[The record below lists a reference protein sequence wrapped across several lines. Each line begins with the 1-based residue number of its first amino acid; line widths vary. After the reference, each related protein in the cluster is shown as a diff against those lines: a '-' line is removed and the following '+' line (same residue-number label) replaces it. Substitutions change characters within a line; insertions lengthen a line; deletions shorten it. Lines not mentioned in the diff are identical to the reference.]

1 MGVHRPMS
9 NNNPPAIATVCQ
21 AKLDHDPASPGTPT
35 APEYTSGTAAPN
47 RSSRRPNPGQP
58 SGKVENSRCRR
69 LTVSIL
75 RRARPIS
82 KPHLEK
88 FSTPISRGEG
98 SLEIDDSAFER

>member
-9 NNNPPAIATVCQ
+9 NNNPPAIATVCE
-21 AKLDHDPASPGTPT
+21 ARPDHDPESPGTPT
-35 APEYTSGTAAPN
+35 APAYTSGTAAPN

-58 SGKVENSRCRR
+58 SGKVEYSRCRR

-75 RRARPIS
+75 RRARRSS

-88 FSTPISRGEG
+88 FSTPISGGKG
-98 SLEIDDSAFER
+98 SLEVDDSAFQ